1 MFMLKFSS
9 NLNPKY
15 LLQISDLK
23 KESIRGG
30 FWSIFAQVVNFS
42 IQIIG
47 TMVLARMLFPED
59 YGLMAMV
66 GTLIGFVAVFRDM
79 GLSTATIQTEDLD
92 DHLFSSIFFVNL
104 ILGFLLTFVFALMA
118 PLVSWFFDD
127 DRLFLVTLISSTT
140 FFIASLS
147 SQLLA
152 LLKRS
157 MNFNLVFKSQ
167 IISGF
172 SGILVSILLAY
183 LDFGYW
189 ALVWGPIFSGLFM
202 TIYLIFVFQWFPKKP
217 IWDSRIKRLLDFG
230 KHMTFFEIINYF
242 SRNLDNILIG
252 RFFGSSSLGI
262 YNKAYVLLM
271 LPINQIRTP
280 LMNVALPALS
290 SLKNNKINFQNYY
303 LKFVSIVTLLCC
315 TLVLLLIINSNEI
328 IYIVLGPRW
337 AESSKIFLI
346 LGVAAIVQPLYG
358 TFGLVLIALGQYKKY
373 STWGRYNALIIVPSF
388 LIGIN
393 FNLEIFAICYVIAN
407 YITFFFSA
415 FYVF

>member
-1 MFMLKFSS
+1 
-9 NLNPKY
+9 
-15 LLQISDLK
+15 
-23 KESIRGG
+23 
-30 FWSIFAQVVNFS
+30 
-42 IQIIG
+42 
-47 TMVLARMLFPED
+47 MVLARMLFPED

-189 ALVWGPIFSGLFM
+189 ALVWGTNLFRFVYDNLFDLCFSM
-202 TIYLIFVFQWFPKKP
+202 
-217 IWDSRIKRLLDFG
+217 
-230 KHMTFFEIINYF
+230 
-242 SRNLDNILIG
+242 
-252 RFFGSSSLGI
+252 
-262 YNKAYVLLM
+262 
-271 LPINQIRTP
+271 
-280 LMNVALPALS
+280 
-290 SLKNNKINFQNYY
+290 
-303 LKFVSIVTLLCC
+303 VS
-315 TLVLLLIINSNEI
+315 
-328 IYIVLGPRW
+328 
-337 AESSKIFLI
+337 
-346 LGVAAIVQPLYG
+346 
-358 TFGLVLIALGQYKKY
+358 
-373 STWGRYNALIIVPSF
+373 
-388 LIGIN
+388 
-393 FNLEIFAICYVIAN
+393 
-407 YITFFFSA
+407 
-415 FYVF
+415 